1 MHGTGGRGDVVAA
14 AQGFLKAPLSAD
26 GGVGPLSIGIIL
38 DREWEL

>member
-1 MHGTGGRGDVVAA
+1 MVAA